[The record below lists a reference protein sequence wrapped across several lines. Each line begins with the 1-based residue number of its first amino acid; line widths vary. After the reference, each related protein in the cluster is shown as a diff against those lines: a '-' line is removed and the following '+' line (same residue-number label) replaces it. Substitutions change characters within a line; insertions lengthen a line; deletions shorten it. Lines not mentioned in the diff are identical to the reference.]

1 MPRYARYV
9 KNKRS
14 GKRGTI
20 VRGDTIHIPM
30 DGLVGGSPGQG
41 IHETGSIQR
50 YDLGTR
56 RVLPDG
62 RVFRYCLS
70 SGATKCAR
78 GANTTG
84 TIADNGIAG
93 SCVLARS
100 IGDTEIDF
108 ATQTFAKDELKG
120 GYLIVH
126 TASDAQQNRLIT
138 GNTAAAGTT
147 VIITIAEPFAVAL
160 DAAQYCEVC
169 PNPYRYVQAPAGDE
183 SNRASIIGVPFVKV
197 TASGSYFWAQTWGPC
212 WLNPGPYGMGAE
224 PGERSVLF
232 NPDGSLRRMAEWGV
246 ISDWQHAGF
255 ILQSDR
261 NGGNGPPFVML
272 QISP

>member
-1 MPRYARYV
+1 MLRAKYIRNAPDG
-9 KNKRS
+9 N
-14 GKRGTI
+14 GTLF
-20 VRGDTIHIPM
+20 RGDLYQVSM
-30 DGLVGGSPGQG
+30 NGLLGGT
-41 IHETGSIQR
+41 TGHRLWEQKTVAQYSV
-50 YDLGTR
+50 GTR
-56 RVLPDG
+56 LVTEDG

-78 GANTTG
+78 GANSTG

-93 SCVLARS
+93 STSLAS
-100 IGDTEIDF
+100 AVGDVTITF
-108 ATQTFAKDELKG
+108 ASQTFAKDELRG

-126 TASDAQQNRLIT
+126 TASDAQQNRYIT
-138 GNTAAAGTT
+138 GNTVASSSAVVIT
-147 VIITIAEPFAVAL
+147 VAEPFAVAVA
-160 DAAQYCEVC
+160 AAQYCEVC

-183 SNRASIIGVPFVKV
+183 ANRASIIGVPYVKV
-197 TASGSYFWAQTWGPC
+197 AASGSYFWAQTWGPC
-212 WLNPGPYGMGAE
+212 WLNPGPYGMGGQ

-261 NGGNGPPFVML
+261 NGGDGPPFVML